1 MQQMQEGHMKDA
13 PEGTSVRW
21 FQINEK
27 THGSVL
33 TFSSKE
39 VYDSIKAEVDEHRST
54 QTDCKLILIDS
65 FLEISASLVQDFY
78 IIHKISYRNPRRHS
92 YRSLR
97 NPHTSLMCLNEFI
110 ELSLA
115 FR

>member
-1 MQQMQEGHMKDA
+1 MNEFVSITVWEWPDSLDWEKMQQMQEGHMKDT

-39 VYDSIKAEVDEHRST
+39 VYGSIKAEVNEHRSS
-54 QTDCKLILIDS
+54 QTDCKLIIVYEGVVKAES
-65 FLEISASLVQDFY
+65 NASG
-78 IIHKISYRNPRRHS
+78 
-92 YRSLR
+92 
-97 NPHTSLMCLNEFI
+97 
-110 ELSLA
+110 
-115 FR
+115 

>member
-1 MQQMQEGHMKDA
+1 MNEFVSITVWEWPDSLDWEKMQQMQEGHMKDA

-54 QTDCKLILIDS
+54 QTDCKVITVYEGVVKAES
-65 FLEISASLVQDFY
+65 NASG
-78 IIHKISYRNPRRHS
+78 
-92 YRSLR
+92 
-97 NPHTSLMCLNEFI
+97 
-110 ELSLA
+110 
-115 FR
+115 

>member
-1 MQQMQEGHMKDA
+1 MAWLSGLEKMQEMQEGHMKDA

-54 QTDCKLILIDS
+54 QTDCKLITVYEGVVKVESNASGWNSDPDQRTIFGHSLGVLI
-65 FLEISASLVQDFY
+65 ETVASYL
-78 IIHKISYRNPRRHS
+78 I
-92 YRSLR
+92 
-97 NPHTSLMCLNEFI
+97 
-110 ELSLA
+110 
-115 FR
+115 